1 MVLELG
7 FLGGARVKNLSA
19 NAGDSR
25 DVGWFLGWKGPLGY
39 EIAIHTS
46 ILAWRIPLAEE
57 RGRLP

>member
-7 FLGGARVKNLSA
+7 FLRGVRVKNLPA

-25 DVGWFLGWKGPLGY
+25 DVGWSLGWKGPLGY

-46 ILAWRIPLAEE
+46 ILA
-57 RGRLP
+57 